1 MNTRPVTEAQLAAN
15 RANATHSTGP
25 KTDEGKRLSS
35 QNALRTGLTGRAPF
49 LSTEEA
55 AAFQEHCARLLA
67 AHKPANDD
75 ERTHV
80 AMIADLEWRIMR
92 IPALEAGLYS
102 VGRTRLTPKSENHL
116 EEKNVL
122 VSDSEIYVVYQK
134 EFNNLYL
141 QESRLVRRLD
151 RELKLLIALQQKRL
165 AEEKAQLDEAAAY
178 YRHCIEQNIPYDHSV
193 LAEIGFEFSVLD
205 VQRDVAEQQARET
218 NSPWRNIQVA
228 QVLKTLRAN
237 HAS

>member
-1 MNTRPVTEAQLAAN
+1 MDTRIVTPAQLAAN

-25 KTDEGKRLSS
+25 KTEEGKRISS
-35 QNALRTGLTGRAPF
+35 QNALKTGLTGRAPF

-55 AAFQEHCARLLA
+55 AAYQEHCARILST
-67 AHKPANDD
+67 HKPANDD
-75 ERTHV
+75 ERNHV

-151 RELKLLIALQQKRL
+151 RELKLLIVLQQKRL

-205 VQRDVAEQQARET
+205 VQRAVAERQACEN
-218 NSPWRNIQVA
+218 NSPWRNIEVA
-228 QVLKTLRAN
+228 QAVRAISAAQN
-237 HAS
+237 A

>member
-25 KTDEGKRLSS
+25 KTEEGKRISS
-35 QNALRTGLTGRAPF
+35 QNALKTGLTGRAPF

-55 AAFQEHCARLLA
+55 AAFQEHCARILA

-75 ERTHV
+75 ERAHV
-80 AMIADLEWRIMR
+80 AMIADLEWRILR

-116 EEKNVL
+116 EPSNVL
-122 VSDSEIYVVYQK
+122 VSDSEIYVVYRK

-193 LAEIGFEFSVLD
+193 LAEIGFEFSILD
-205 VQRDVAEQQARET
+205 VQRAVAERQARET
-218 NSPWRNIQVA
+218 NSPWCNIQAA
-228 QVLKTLRAN
+228 QVLRAMRAN
-237 HAS
+237 QAA